1 MKFIVDFFTN
11 PCILARLTAW
21 ILSQILKTVTHLCTQ
36 KTFDWRRLLGDG
48 GMPSSH
54 TATVTAQMTA
64 CGLTCG
70 LNSPEFAVSFI
81 LAVVVCRDAVGIRRE
96 TEKQAR
102 VLNAI
107 LETMKEFPKQP
118 LNVFVGHTPFQVG
131 AGILIGVVNALVMHD
146 FVFG

>member
-11 PCILARLTAW
+11 PCILASLTAW

-54 TATVTAQMTA
+54 TATVTALMTA

-118 LNVFVGHTPFQVG
+118 LNVFVGHTPFQVAMG
-131 AGILIGVVNALVMHD
+131 ALLGIGVAVALH
-146 FVFG
+146 FLL